1 MCFICEFPLYHM
13 LPPIHLPVIEVQF
26 WCFYSEG
33 IRRGRVLLPEKSAA
47 TTSTRGEA
55 GNENAVASCPSLDA
69 SSSLSVMSKVEKTDV
84 ERTRP
89 PPVKVLSGQLRAAGN
104 WGTADS
110 AAGCVIRLGRGR
122 SLPVS
127 LVWMQGTVLEVQ
139 QDRDTVL
146 LMDETGTFIVQGVNN
161 IPKGKPCLS
170 QGNWP
175 RPKLDSVS
183 IHTEAKINPPPPEQL
198 LAIRHIY
205 R

>member
-1 MCFICEFPLYHM
+1 
-13 LPPIHLPVIEVQF
+13 
-26 WCFYSEG
+26 
-33 IRRGRVLLPEKSAA
+33 
-47 TTSTRGEA
+47 
-55 GNENAVASCPSLDA
+55 
-69 SSSLSVMSKVEKTDV
+69 MSKVEKTDV

-110 AAGCVIRLGRGR
+110 GASCVIRLARGR

-146 LMDETGTFIVQGVNN
+146 LMDETGTFVVQGVNN

-170 QGNWP
+170 QGKYVMVMGIIQAVSPEPVIRAVKMADLSELAALHRRMW
-175 RPKLDSVS
+175 KLEVDDLQQV
-183 IHTEAKINPPPPEQL
+183 
-198 LAIRHIY
+198 LA
-205 R
+205 